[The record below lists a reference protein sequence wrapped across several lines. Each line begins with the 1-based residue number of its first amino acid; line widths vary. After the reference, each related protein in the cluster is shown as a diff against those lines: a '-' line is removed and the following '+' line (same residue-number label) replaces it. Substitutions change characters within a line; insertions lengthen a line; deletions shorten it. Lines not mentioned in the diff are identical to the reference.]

1 MLEMIDDSQM
11 KTIKLIYTMC
21 CCVSDYGGIY
31 LDWDV
36 LALRSFHPLR
46 QYEVTLGRETKVSLA
61 NGIILAKRAPAFLR
75 IWLETYRSY
84 RSNEWAAHSTQM
96 PHKLLQL
103 FPHLLHVEE
112 TSLVRPNFNEK
123 DLLFRGH
130 YPWQNNYAM
139 HVWKKKG
146 PVPQNST
153 QLKGLNSTLGDI
165 MRHVL
170 YAT

>member
-1 MLEMIDDSQM
+1 MIADYQM
-11 KTIKLIYTMC
+11 KTIKLIYTKC

-36 LALRSFHPLR
+36 LVLQSFHPLR
-46 QYEVTLGRETKVSLA
+46 EYEVTLGRETSKALA
-61 NGIILAKRAPAFLR
+61 NGIILAKRAAAFLR
-75 IWLETYRSY
+75 IWLETYHTYS
-84 RSNEWAAHSTQM
+84 SKEWGAHSTAM

-112 TSLVRPNFNEK
+112 TSLIRPNIHEI
-123 DLLFRGH
+123 DLLFQGH
-130 YPWQNNYAM
+130 YPWRNNYAM
-139 HVWKKKG
+139 HVWKRRG
-146 PVPQNST
+146 PVPQNSA

-170 YAT
+170 YGT